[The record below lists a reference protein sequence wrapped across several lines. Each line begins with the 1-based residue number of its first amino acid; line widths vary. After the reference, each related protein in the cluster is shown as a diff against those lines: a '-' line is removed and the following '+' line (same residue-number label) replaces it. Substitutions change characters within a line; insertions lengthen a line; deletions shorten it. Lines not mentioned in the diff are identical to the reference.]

1 MTIQEFQ
8 EKNPTWEDKEEATKG
23 MSDEE
28 VDELIAQAGI
38 VQAKVFYSRLK
49 KRNQIRRYT
58 PRYNELAVKTLRYLS
73 ESKTDNVVFSPF
85 SILMLLSIAADAT
98 DGETRQEIYN
108 VIASDLPY
116 EKYRDMISEM
126 QRLFTEEVWDAENG
140 YEKGSELVS
149 ANAVC
154 VQKSIEN
161 SVNAEYEDHL
171 ARYHGILFASEDLV
185 TDVNIW
191 VKENT
196 RGMIEQIVDDNMKDM
211 KACLMNA
218 IAFEAEWEEIYD
230 EVDIYEDVFTDI
242 DGNVHEVLM
251 MDSTEFSYIENEEFT
266 GFIKHYKGGNYS
278 YMALLPKQGGKVA
291 MDSVIEALN
300 LSELFESA
308 IYKTVYVTMP
318 GFKYDFG
325 KDFTDFCKKLGINTL
340 FSPQA
345 DFTPLS
351 SEWLKME
358 AIIHKAHIEVDRY
371 GTKAA
376 AVTMGEVECGNAF
389 DFEEAKS
396 VRLDRPFV
404 YAIMHNDS
412 RLPVFAGVLN
422 RID

>member
-325 KDFTDFCKKLGINTL
+325 KDFTDFCKKLGI
-340 FSPQA
+340 
-345 DFTPLS
+345 
-351 SEWLKME
+351 
-358 AIIHKAHIEVDRY
+358 
-371 GTKAA
+371 
-376 AVTMGEVECGNAF
+376 VT
-389 DFEEAKS
+389 
-396 VRLDRPFV
+396 
-404 YAIMHNDS
+404 YT
-412 RLPVFAGVLN
+412 VL
-422 RID
+422 